1 MTPAVQAFHVTAKN
15 MAVFIDADNLS
26 NATALDHVFADL
38 QSRAERISY
47 RRAYGRP
54 ESLKTIDVVLR
65 KHGVRPVSNLVTN
78 KVTTDIALTIDAVEV
93 VCRGGIDA
101 VVICSGDADFVP
113 LATWLREQ
121 GCFVLCF
128 SMADQ
133 IFANPES
140 FYDDVVLLEVV
151 EKLTSMTESGSFV
164 EPVPVPALLPAPA
177 YVRTTAAP
185 SSTLAHASGPVPQ
198 QVDMVQQV
206 LQAFPAL
213 RSGEPQHLSQVV
225 AALRERGIL
234 ETGTKTTAWFAQ
246 WAAIFELLPPQI
258 PNRIFYKKTSEVAS
272 QKVAKGAELKNAVV
286 SRPVSP
292 VAFLPF
298 KVAPQTPAVPK
309 EVLRILEAVPELR
322 GAPQLLSQI
331 VPVLRQKTIFG
342 KTTKSTVFFAQYAK
356 HFRLTPTHQPTQL
369 TYIPALAVS
378 TLPSDSEDVEV
389 SVLAARAAVPT
400 VQSWAVAMPR
410 RPAPP
415 LMPELHCLRSV
426 ISQLALRRVTVADVL
441 LAVPE
446 LLRGEPCALSAV
458 AGRLRQRGL
467 LRSCNS
473 ALRILERYPDS
484 FAVEMGCTPQ
494 TVLYLR

>member
-1 MTPAVQAFHVTAKN
+1 MTPAVQALHVSVKN

-26 NATALDHVFADL
+26 NATALDHVFSDL

-93 VCRGGIDA
+93 VCRGGINA

-151 EKLTSMTESGSFV
+151 EKPTSMTESGPSL
-164 EPVPVPALLPAPA
+164 EPAPVLA
-177 YVRTTAAP
+177 LMPSPACVSTTAAS
-185 SSTLAHASGPVPQ
+185 SSTLAHAPRPVPQ

-234 ETGTKTTAWFAQ
+234 ETGTKTTTWFAQ
-246 WAAIFELLPPQI
+246 WASVFELLPPQI
-258 PNRIFYKKTSEVAS
+258 PNRIFYKKPSEVAP
-272 QKVAKGAELKNAVV
+272 QKAAKNAVV
-286 SRPVSP
+286 SKPVSP
-292 VAFLPF
+292 AALPPF
-298 KVAPQTPAVPK
+298 KVAQQTPALPE
-309 EVLRILEAVPELR
+309 EVARILKAIPALR
-322 GAPQLLSQI
+322 DAPQQLSQV
-331 VPVLRQKTIFG
+331 VPVLRQKTILG
-342 KTTKSTVFFAQYAK
+342 KTTKSTAFFARHAA
-356 HFRLTPTHQPTQL
+356 HFKLIPVNKPTHLSYVPARVVPVVPVVPVGSRGAESTVPATKVVAPAVL
-369 TYIPALAVS
+369 SWPVAVRRTMTIPRLS
-378 TLPSDSEDVEV
+378 
-389 SVLAARAAVPT
+389 
-400 VQSWAVAMPR
+400 Q
-410 RPAPP
+410 
-415 LMPELHCLRSV
+415 ELHGLRLV
-426 ISQLALRRVTVADVL
+426 LLQLAWRRVTVADVL

-446 LLRGEPCALSAV
+446 LLRGQPCALSAV
-458 AGRLRQRGL
+458 AGRLRQHGL
-467 LRSCNS
+467 LRAGDT
-473 ALRILERYPDS
+473 ALRVLERYPGS
-484 FAVEMGCTPQ
+484 FAIEMGCTPQ
-494 TVLYLR
+494 TVIYVR